1 MIQYFIAKETF
12 THQTDCFFPGSIH
25 ATTLTINKMDIIEV
39 PNEQSFTFNNSWYVL
54 ATINNQ
60 GHFYIALEDLDHY
73 FYQGKLVTD
82 FDLELNLNYLQFQID
97 LALEKR
103 DEELF
108 LNHTKK
114 LIESSDLKVKLK
126 NYLNNSV
133 MNHYYQ

>member
-12 THQTDCFFPGSIH
+12 THQTDCFCPGSIH

-39 PNEQSFTFNNSWYVL
+39 SNEQSFTFNNGWYVL
-54 ATINNQ
+54 AIINNQ

-73 FYQGKLVTD
+73 FYQGRLVTD

-97 LALEKR
+97 LALEIR
-103 DEELF
+103 DEKLF

-114 LIESSDLKVKLK
+114 LIESSDLKVKLE